1 MVLYF
6 PRKIKEKISKN
17 ELFRQI
23 NKEFFPYLIL
33 VSKNILHNCQFRYI
47 EVTKTLY
54 ETNFKTIHPPYSFTS
69 HFRKKLFI
77 SPFILK
83 VIVLST
89 FGLKDNILRP

>member
-1 MVLYF
+1 MVF
-6 PRKIKEKISKN
+6 KFCRKIKEKISKN

-54 ETNFKTIHPPYSFTS
+54 ETNFKTIHPPPILSRTIYVRNFLS
-69 HFRKKLFI
+69 KKAINDFLI
-77 SPFILK
+77 K
-83 VIVLST
+83 
-89 FGLKDNILRP
+89 

>member
-33 VSKNILHNCQFRYI
+33 VSKNIFHNCQFRYI
-47 EVTKTLY
+47 EVIFL
-54 ETNFKTIHPPYSFTS
+54 P
-69 HFRKKLFI
+69 L
-77 SPFILK
+77 
-83 VIVLST
+83 
-89 FGLKDNILRP
+89 

>member
-1 MVLYF
+1 MVF
-6 PRKIKEKISKN
+6 KFCRKIKEKISKN

-54 ETNFKTIHPPYSFTS
+54 ERDFKTIHPI
-69 HFRKKLFI
+69 LFFHV
-77 SPFILK
+77 PF
-83 VIVLST
+83 
-89 FGLKDNILRP
+89 P